1 MLISREG
8 RFGIDHPNFYKD
20 RLNLVSSSRQLPGWH
35 MMLQASMEE
44 RVLEH
49 DVSPM
54 RCAAGFHVA
63 KARKFLIRDRH
74 LGTSAHFSV
83 ALERV
88 SL

>member
-1 MLISREG
+1 MAVTWKSSASCMRIGG

-49 DVSPM
+49 DVSLM
-54 RCAAGFHVA
+54 RRAAGFHVA
-63 KARKFLIRDRH
+63 KAPIRQAA
-74 LGTSAHFSV
+74 SSYK
-83 ALERV
+83 
-88 SL
+88 SK